1 VKRKLSAPSSPVKKQ
16 TLARQDLK
24 EEVPENRWT
33 CTLCQ
38 ANCNSESDYRSHLGG
53 RRHWENEEARRARR
67 FYCALCDVQC
77 NSEKMLE
84 SHLGGR
90 RHRETLEGSES
101 D

>member
-1 VKRKLSAPSSPVKKQ
+1 MQATPAGSRNITRNAL
-16 TLARQDLK
+16 QDVK

-38 ANCNSESDYRSHLGG
+38 AKCTNESDYHSHLGG
-53 RRHWENEEARRARR
+53 RRHRENEEARRARL
-67 FYCALCDVQC
+67 YCSACDVQC
-77 NSEKMLE
+77 NSEKMLA